1 MQQFQIP
8 QFINIEDKVIGPLTI
23 KQFLWLLAG
32 GGICFVLWTAL
43 PLAIFLILGI
53 PIAILF
59 LALAFFKIHGR
70 PFIHFITS
78 AISYFLRPKMLL
90 FNKPEKERRKVFQE
104 EKIAEEKP
112 IAKATESDLEKL
124 ATKLDK

>member
-43 PLAIFLILGI
+43 PLIIFLMLGI
-53 PIAILF
+53 PVAILF
-59 LALAFFKIHGR
+59 LGLAFLKIHGR
-70 PFIHFITS
+70 PFIYFITS
-78 AISYFLRPKMLL
+78 AIAYFFRPKMLL
-90 FNKPEKERRKVFQE
+90 FNKPQKKQRKVFE
-104 EKIAEEKP
+104 EEVVEKEKP
-112 IAKATESDLEKL
+112 LAKATKSDLEKL
-124 ATKLDK
+124 ATRLDK